1 MKFFNPFCFDPFA
14 SSGGGGGTAKLISK
28 LIKTNGVYNASSDN
42 ADGYSKVTI
51 DVDNTYVAED
61 EGKVVSNGAL
71 IAQTSGLV
79 TKNSIVDTTTINQL
93 IVDVPRNGYQHGGVN
108 FFDVDGTVLYAY
120 TPEEFAELEEMPPNP
135 DRTWDWLVAQGWN
148 WTLADA
154 KAYVAAYGALNIGQH
169 YISPDDKTAFN
180 VILDEGCLNPQL
192 GLYVNG
198 SVLIEW
204 GDGTTDT
211 LTGNS
216 TNTYVY
222 ATHTYAEPGQYYILL
237 TVTGKAIIKG
247 QQKIFCKAGVGADTA
262 AARD

>member
-1 MKFFNPFCFDPFA
+1 MGFNPFENDGN
-14 SSGGGGGTAKLISK
+14 GGGSVLILK
-28 LIKTNGVYNASSDN
+28 NIVENGHYSAADES
-42 ADGYSKVTI
+42 ADGYSSVHI
-51 DVDNTYVAED
+51 EVPNTYVAGD

-71 IAQTSGLV
+71 VAQTSALAESNG
-79 TKNSIVDTTTINQL
+79 IIDTTTINSL
-93 IVDVPRNGYQHGGVN
+93 EVKVPRNGYQHGGVN
-108 FFDVDGTVLYAY
+108 FFDIDGTVLYAY
-120 TPEEFAELEEMPPNP
+120 TKEEFAQLTEMPPNP
-135 DRTWDWLVAQGWN
+135 DRTHEWLVAQGWN

-154 KAYVAAYGALNIGQH
+154 KAYVAAYGTLNIGQH
-169 YISPDDKTAFN
+169 YITPDDKTAFN

-216 TNTYVY
+216 TNNYVY

-247 QQKIFCKAGVGADTA
+247 QEKIFCKAGVGADTA
-262 AARD
+262 SARD